1 MAVAYTES
9 DASVSRKPLFVA
21 EPPLGKDGRPII
33 QKVLIANRGEIA
45 CRIIQTCRKLNIESV
60 AVYAEESVS
69 QIIQRTYPKLESV
82 LTKLF
87 RDASSRHVQ
96 DADEAIE
103 IGSIDR
109 STRNPFLDIE
119 LLVKTAIS
127 TRAQAIHPGYGYLS
141 ENAEFAKRVHEAG
154 LIFIGPSPSAMSTL
168 GDKRSS
174 KAYLRSHAPDVP
186 LIPGFSGSSQDAEA
200 LSKVAA
206 EIGFPVMLKASAG
219 GGGKGMRIVRE
230 ASQLKDELER
240 AQSEARRSF
249 GSDDCILEKFIE
261 SSKHVEIQIMG
272 DSNGHVVSFLDRDC
286 SVQRRHQKVIEET
299 PCPFLT
305 EETRQKMSATAV
317 RVAELIGYENA
328 GTVEFVV
335 DINTN
340 QFYFLEVNARLQVEH
355 PITEE
360 VTGVDLVALQLF
372 VAAGGSLKSLPP
384 LQNVTQHGH
393 AIECRLCAENP
404 EKDFFPEHGKVHLWL
419 PAGGSLTPSR
429 DIRYETAIQTGSSVS
444 IYFDSMIAKLVVWA
458 PTRALAIEK
467 MAKVLAQTAC
477 VGVKTNQL
485 FMQSC
490 LLNPAFRDPAYTT
503 AFIPSHLKELLQAP
517 TIPGL
522 PEFEKIAAIIPSL
535 VIRRLPDF
543 STGLSCPKPLRNVRM
558 QFRNQRFDPVNIHCD
573 VVTTTSWP
581 NNSIDESESTS
592 TQPIMCIWKPKAT
605 GVSSTA
611 EEVHLFPVPKRES
624 PNSEDLSA
632 AAEIS
637 AQYNEISQALRS
649 GKATSSDGHKVKIVS
664 WRPAE
669 GNPALAESW
678 LASTIEISVNGSKLT
693 AHVAIPLTRAH
704 TLAGQVD
711 CGQRIYCHLPALGT
725 HVEFRRDTL
734 LSFAESKRSE
744 KVNQGSEQKTVAAPM
759 PCKILS
765 VLRKNGDQVKS
776 GDSVMVIESMKME
789 VNISVAASGKF
800 QTSWKVGDAV
810 EEGKVLC
817 SVV

>member
-1 MAVAYTES
+1 
-9 DASVSRKPLFVA
+9 
-21 EPPLGKDGRPII
+21 
-33 QKVLIANRGEIA
+33 
-45 CRIIQTCRKLNIESV
+45 
-60 AVYAEESVS
+60 
-69 QIIQRTYPKLESV
+69 
-82 LTKLF
+82 
-87 RDASSRHVQ
+87 
-96 DADEAIE
+96 
-103 IGSIDR
+103 
-109 STRNPFLDIE
+109 
-119 LLVKTAIS
+119 
-127 TRAQAIHPGYGYLS
+127 LS
-141 ENAEFAKRVHEAG
+141 ENADFAQRVHDAG

-174 KAYLRSHAPDVP
+174 KDYLRAHAPDVP

-200 LSKVAA
+200 LSKVAV

-230 ASQLKDELER
+230 AGQLKDELER

-272 DSNGHVVSFLDRDC
+272 DSHGHVVSFLDRDC

-299 PCPFLT
+299 PCAFLT

-335 DINTN
+335 DIKTDR
-340 QFYFLEVNARLQVEH
+340 FYFLEVNARLQVEH

-360 VTGVDLVALQLF
+360 VTGIDLVALQLF
-372 VAAGGSLKSLPP
+372 VAAGGSLKSLPS
-384 LQNVTQHGH
+384 LDKVTQYGH

-419 PAGGSLTPSR
+419 PASGPLAQSR
-429 DIRYETAIQTGSSVS
+429 DIRYETAIQTGSLVS

-467 MAKVLAQTAC
+467 MVKVLAQTAC

-485 FMQSC
+485 FMQYC
-490 LLNPAFRDPAYTT
+490 LLNSGFRDPAYTT
-503 AFIPSHLKELLQAP
+503 AFIPSHLNELLQP
-517 TIPGL
+517 PSVHGL
-522 PEFEKIAAIIPSL
+522 PEFEKFVSILPSL
-535 VIRRLPDF
+535 VIRRLPDYA
-543 STGLSCPKPLRNVRM
+543 TALSRSKPLRNIRM

-573 VVTTTSWP
+573 IVTTTSWP
-581 NNSIDESESTS
+581 NKVGQEADPGSG
-592 TQPIMCIWKPKAT
+592 QQMMCIWKPSST
-605 GVSSTA
+605 GVSSGT
-611 EEVHLFPVPKRES
+611 EEVYLFLVPDGKS
-624 PNSEDLSA
+624 PKDEEVSA

-637 AQYNEISQALRS
+637 AQYNEISQALRT
-649 GKATSSDGHKVKIVS
+649 GTATSSPAHQVRIIS

-669 GNPALAESW
+669 GNPALPDSW
-678 LASTIEISVNGSKLT
+678 LASTIELSVNGSKFT
-693 AHVAIPLTRAH
+693 AQVAIPSTRAH

-711 CGQRIYCHLPALGT
+711 RGQNIYCHLPAIGT
-725 HVEFRRDTL
+725 HVEFKRDTL
-734 LSFAESKRSE
+734 LSFAESNRSTA
-744 KVNQGSEQKTVAAPM
+744 KANKGSEQKTVAAPM
-759 PCKILS
+759 PCKVLS
-765 VLRKNGDQVKS
+765 VLRKNGDEVKS

-800 QTSWKVGDAV
+800 QTEWSVGDAV
-810 EEGKVLC
+810 EEGKILC
-817 SVV
+817 SIV

>member
-1 MAVAYTES
+1 MAIDFTEG
-9 DASVSRKPLFVA
+9 DASVARKPLFVA
-21 EPPLGKDGRPII
+21 QPPLGKDGRPII

-60 AVYAEESVS
+60 AIYVEE
-69 QIIQRTYPKLESV
+69 
-82 LTKLF
+82 
-87 RDASSRHVQ
+87 DASSRHVQ
-96 DADEAIE
+96 DADEAIN

-109 STRNPFLDIE
+109 SARNPFLDIE
-119 LLVKTAIS
+119 LLVQTAIS

-272 DSNGHVVSFLDRDC
+272 DSTGHVVSFLDRDC

-335 DINTN
+335 DIKTH

-360 VTGVDLVALQLF
+360 VTGVDLVSLQLF
-372 VAAGGSLKSLPP
+372 VAAGGSLKTLP
-384 LQNVTQHGH
+384 LQNITQRGH

-419 PAGGSLTPSR
+419 PASGTLAPSR
-429 DIRYETAIQTGSSVS
+429 DIRYETAIKTGSSVS

-467 MAKVLAQTAC
+467 MTKVLAQTAC
-477 VGVKTNQL
+477 MGVKTNQL

-503 AFIPSHLKELLQAP
+503 AFIPSHLNELLRAP
-517 TIPGL
+517 AVPGL
-522 PEFEKIAAIIPSL
+522 PEYEKIAAIIPSL
-535 VIRRLPDF
+535 VIRQLPDF
-543 STGLSCPKPLRNVRM
+543 STALSRPKPLRNVRM

-581 NNSIDESESTS
+581 NNSADELDPRPE
-592 TQPIMCIWKPKAT
+592 QQIMCIWKPKTA
-605 GVSSTA
+605 GISST
-611 EEVHLFPVPKRES
+611 EEVNLFPVPNKET
-624 PNSEDLSA
+624 PDNLEMSA

-649 GKATSSDGHKVKIVS
+649 GKATSTDSHKVQIIS

-669 GNPALAESW
+669 GNPALPESW
-678 LASTIEISVNGSKLT
+678 LASTIEISVDGSKLT
-693 AHVAIPLTRAH
+693 ANVAIPSTRAH

-734 LSFAESKRSE
+734 LSFAESNRSARAS
-744 KVNQGSEQKTVAAPM
+744 KGSEQKTVAAPM
-759 PCKILS
+759 PCKVLS
-765 VLRKNGDQVKS
+765 VLRKNGDEVKS

-800 QTSWKVGDAV
+800 QTDWKVGDAV

-817 SVV
+817 SIV